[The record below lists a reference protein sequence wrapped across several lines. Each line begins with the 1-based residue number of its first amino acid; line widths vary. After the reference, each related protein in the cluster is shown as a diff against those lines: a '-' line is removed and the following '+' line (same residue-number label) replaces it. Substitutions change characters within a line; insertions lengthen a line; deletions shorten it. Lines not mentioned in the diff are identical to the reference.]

1 MGEKNSSTPCKSQK
15 FFLPLYQ
22 VKIIKPKVNF
32 MKKLLL
38 ISVLMILSVLSN
50 AQIFTDKIVYDKF
63 DDVISHRDVKTIIA
77 QSDTTITFEEKGGT
91 PTEYKIVCQEYAE
104 GNEDNIVNLYD
115 NIYGYETCWLVSLNG
130 KFFYINHR
138 IVTNSVGTY
147 IKSEMFWIATESG
160 ERTIYYKQLSF

>member
-1 MGEKNSSTPCKSQK
+1 
-15 FFLPLYQ
+15 
-22 VKIIKPKVNF
+22 

-63 DDVISHRDVKTIIA
+63 DDVISHRDVKTIITKT
-77 QSDTTITFEEKGGT
+77 DTTITFEEKGGV
-91 PTEYKIVCQEYAE
+91 PTKYKIVCQEYAE

-115 NIYGYETCWLVSLNG
+115 NIYGYETCWKVILNG
-130 KFFYINHR
+130 RIFYITHR
-138 IVTNSVGTY
+138 IVTNSIGTY
-147 IKSEMFWIATESG
+147 IKSEMFWIAIESG